1 MRFSSFPRLLFL
13 ALSSSFLFSCNEKE
27 ELVTESLTDYMPL
40 AAGKY
45 ITYRL
50 DSLVFTNFG
59 RSTEIHKYQV
69 KHQVDAL
76 ITDNLGRPA
85 YRVFRFIR
93 DSAGLQAWQP
103 NGSYF
108 ITALADQ
115 VEVTDDN
122 LRMIKLHLPIKDGYS
137 WKGNRYLPLDPYGP
151 LFDISNDDN
160 MSDWDYFYDGA
171 PTSFSYQG
179 KNYSNVLTTEQ
190 VDEVINV
197 PITSPGSYAA
207 RSRMVERYSKT
218 IGLVFRQF
226 EIWEYQPN
234 TGQPGGPFTTG
245 FGVTMWMID
254 HN

>member
-1 MRFSSFPRLLFL
+1 VKKEKPLMRFSSFPRLLFL
-13 ALSSSFLFSCNEKE
+13 AISSSFLFSCNEKE

-59 RSTEIHKYQV
+59 RTTEIHKYQV

-93 DSAGLQAWQP
+93 DSAGLQPWQP

-115 VEVTDDN
+115 VEISDDN
-122 LRMIKLHLPIKDGYS
+122 LRMIKLHLPIIAGRATVTCH
-137 WKGNRYLPLDPYGP
+137 WILMVRCL
-151 LFDISNDDN
+151 ISA
-160 MSDWDYFYDGA
+160 MTIICRTGIISMMVPPAVF
-171 PTSFSYQG
+171 PIRG
-179 KNYSNVLTTEQ
+179 K
-190 VDEVINV
+190 
-197 PITSPGSYAA
+197 ITVMY
-207 RSRMVERYSKT
+207 
-218 IGLVFRQF
+218 
-226 EIWEYQPN
+226 
-234 TGQPGGPFTTG
+234 
-245 FGVTMWMID
+245 
-254 HN
+254 